1 MADYN
6 GLQPY
11 DVGDYENEFINLLKK
26 LNMKTEISTKQKTA
40 NSVKGAVSGS
50 LSNKDVLLIKEKIL
64 HCLAD
69 DFKGNQAIF
78 DRKEGWQVFN
88 GTDLEMVMDSVIKGL
103 KFAQAEINCH

>member
-1 MADYN
+1 METKISNEAETGD
-6 GLQPY
+6 LQQ
-11 DVGDYENEFINLLKK
+11 GD
-26 LNMKTEISTKQKTA
+26 
-40 NSVKGAVSGS
+40 VSGS

-103 KFAQAEINCH
+103 KFAQAEINCR